1 MSSSADPDPTPHGPP
16 DPTLSEPT
24 LSEPVPA
31 EPVPAEP
38 ALSEPAPTA
47 PVPAAPESAAPVPA
61 APAEA
66 PGWDVFAERPV
77 PDGLGRDVHL
87 EVELAGMLQRGRDDL
102 ARDRGRT
109 AQETTDNRHA
119 LYELASFIG
128 RLEQHLDRAEAPLVE
143 GGNKKLYDTLR
154 VLKDQMLDS
163 LRDRGV
169 EVRDPL
175 GHGHDEV
182 AEWADVVHWR
192 RGPQFT
198 GEVVAQTLEPAVF
211 HREGGGRDEAT
222 DDHEKVVRRAR
233 VVMGCPEPDQT

>member
-1 MSSSADPDPTPHGPP
+1 MSSSADPDPTPPVP
-16 DPTLSEPT
+16 SDPTGSDHTGSDHTGSGLVPT
-24 LSEPVPA
+24 A
-31 EPVPAEP
+31 
-38 ALSEPAPTA
+38 PAPTA
-47 PVPAAPESAAPVPA
+47 PVPTAPVPA
-61 APAEA
+61 PPAGP
-66 PGWDVFAERPV
+66 PGWEVFAERPV

-109 AQETTDNRHA
+109 AQETVDNRHA

-128 RLEQHLDRAEAPLVE
+128 RLEQHLGRAEVPLVE
-143 GGNKKLYDTLR
+143 GGNKKVYDTLR

-211 HREGGGRDEAT
+211 HRETGGRDEAT